1 MEKQEP
7 EKTVNAAPEP
17 AAASSGAK
25 DGAAQQKPST
35 SAETQDDDEKGPCG
49 LPFKCVVA

>member
-7 EKTVNAAPEP
+7 EKAVQKAPEP
-17 AAASSGAK
+17 AAAPSGAK
-25 DGAAQQKPST
+25 DGAEQQEPST
-35 SAETQDDDEKGPCG
+35 PAQKQDDGKGPCG

>member
-7 EKTVNAAPEP
+7 EKTVQKAPEP
-17 AAASSGAK
+17 AAAPSGAK
-25 DGAAQQKPST
+25 DVAEQQKSST
-35 SAETQDDDEKGPCG
+35 PAQKPEDDEKGPCG